1 METDGGLLYIAIST
15 KTDKQ
20 QTMSLDIS
28 RQLQAVFQNPR
39 RQPQKTLTSF
49 ALRLNENELNRD
61 WKHNLNETM
70 VMKNA

>member
-1 METDGGLLYIAIST
+1 MKTDGGLLYIAIST

-39 RQPQKTLTSF
+39 RQRQKTLTSF

-61 WKHNLNETM
+61 WKNNLNETM
-70 VMKNA
+70 GKKNA